1 MGLFTIDG
9 HAFDVAVVSLKQNF
23 EVLDGPNAGRTMDA
37 RMHRDVLGVFYNYT
51 IEVDL
56 SQLNRDAA
64 DALFDIVSSPADSH
78 VCTFPHNQT
87 TITQDMYIAK
97 GSRELLR
104 QYRDCNYW
112 GALSWNY
119 IAMAPLRTP

>member
-9 HAFDVAVVSLKQNF
+9 RAFDVAVVSLKQNF

-37 RMHRDVLGVFYNYT
+37 RMHRDVLGTFYNYT

-56 SQLNRDAA
+56 SQLNREDA

-78 VCTFPHNQT
+78 VCTFPHGQGT
-87 TITQDMYIAK
+87 LTQDMYISK

-104 QYRDCNYW
+104 QYNGKNYW
-112 GALSWNY
+112 QALTWNY
-119 IAMAPLRTP
+119 IAMAPARTP